1 MKNTELLGLIDSIRN
16 IAQKEGIDNI
26 ALEELRTNPHIDK
39 LLLDKYF
46 SDDKQLA
53 EGLLEN
59 ERLHFE
65 KFFLEKNFEN
75 SNAIDNLIIVSEIMA
90 KNFNYL
96 TPSFY
101 PRFKEN
107 YPDLF
112 QHYFEIR
119 TELVNNKIKG
129 NIHRGIRDG
138 YYRDDLSIE
147 LLSRRYISRLLD
159 LYNPDNF
166 PPEEISFDDFFN
178 QMVENFVL
186 SIVTDKGLS
195 YWNKKMLKTHL
206 K

>member
-1 MKNTELLGLIDSIRN
+1 MKNTELLGLIDAIRN

-26 ALEELRTNPHIDK
+26 ALEGLRTNPHIDK

-65 KFFLEKNFEN
+65 NFFLEKNFEN

-101 PRFKEN
+101 PRFKER

-112 QHYFEIR
+112 QNYFEIR

-166 PPEEISFDDFFN
+166 HPEEISFDDFFN
-178 QMVENFVL
+178 QMVESFVL
-186 SIVTDKGLS
+186 SIVTDKGLA